1 MSHGHALFLS
11 ISPSLVFVHFGH
23 HMSIKPVGTQ
33 EDREQQGDHHLKR
46 RRRCTALPG
55 VCQISL
61 SQESHDHSLLNPGDG
76 AHLRPRRSPSNK
88 NQDATAHSHLMSC
101 YEKNSTFQCLWR
113 LVASTNR
120 QHELNRAFGELNT
133 VRLKKE
139 DLEKQWVY
147 TFENFVPPTRPV
159 DNLT

>member
-1 MSHGHALFLS
+1 M
-11 ISPSLVFVHFGH
+11 
-23 HMSIKPVGTQ
+23 K
-33 EDREQQGDHHLKR
+33 
-46 RRRCTALPG
+46 
-55 VCQISL
+55 
-61 SQESHDHSLLNPGDG
+61 
-76 AHLRPRRSPSNK
+76 
-88 NQDATAHSHLMSC
+88 
-101 YEKNSTFQCLWR
+101 KNSTFQCLWR